1 MLLTLVCFSAM
12 AAAAGGTPERRDAR
26 GVIHGQLATKTGS
39 ASDSEYEY
47 VYENDDD
54 EYEYVYENDDDEYEY
69 VYENDDDD
77 DEYEYVYEN
86 DDDEYEYVYGDDE
99 YGYSNGY
106 YQYGAYGYDNEYLGG
121 DQYDYDSDL
130 QVPLL
135 KTIKALKQIQR
146 TRAQRRAQRE

>member
-39 ASDSEYEY
+39 ASDS
-47 VYENDDD
+47 
-54 EYEYVYENDDDEYEY
+54 
-69 VYENDDDD
+69 
-77 DEYEYVYEN
+77 EYEYVYEN